1 MTDRHGLGW
10 AVVMVAVLGST
21 AGRLDGQT
29 DPLARLGWLAGCWEA
44 RAGNRVTT
52 ETWMVPS
59 GGLMVGGGR
68 TVVDGVARS
77 FEHLR
82 IRVDGTRL
90 LYVATPSGQRETT
103 FPSAYLSDTLLV
115 FENPEHDFPQRIAYR
130 RVGADSVVA
139 RVEGPAPGGGTRG
152 FSVPMARVGCTVA
165 ARNAAGRT
173 PELVGALRSIRDGEI
188 SQEKVGARRR

>member
-1 MTDRHGLGW
+1 MTDRLGW
-10 AVVMVAVLGST
+10 AVAMVVVVGST
-21 AGRLDGQT
+21 AGRLDAQA
-29 DPLARLGWLAGCWEA
+29 DPLDRLGWLAGCWEA

-59 GGLMVGGGR
+59 GGLMIGGGR

-82 IRVDGTRL
+82 IRADGTRL

-103 FPSAYLSDTLLV
+103 FPSAHLSDTLLV

-139 RVEGPAPGGGTRG
+139 RVEGPRPGGGTRG
-152 FSVPMARVGCTVA
+152 FSVPMVRAGCTVA
-165 ARNAAGRT
+165 TRNAAQRA
-173 PELVGALRSIRDGEI
+173 PELVGALRNTRDGEI
-188 SQEKVGARRR
+188 SQGKAGARRR